1 MKNKK
6 LPLLFIISSLL
17 YSCNNENITSNTYD
31 NSNNEEYVGDK
42 IYPSVD
48 INDEYDNYYEIFVY
62 SFADSNSDGIGD
74 LKGIETKIPY
84 LKDIGYTGIWLTPI
98 FSSPSYH
105 KYDTLDYFK
114 IDPSFGT
121 LDDLKSLVKTCHDVG
136 MKIILDGVFNHSSLY
151 SKWFENACLAHRKK
165 LSGLTLTDE
174 ESNYDSLY
182 VFVDDE
188 KDKLGSKTYSRAGA
202 NSFYY
207 ECNFSTDMPEYNF
220 ESEFLFEQIKSVIDY
235 YMGDEIGIDGF
246 RLDAVIYYEY
256 MDTEKNVQYLNRI
269 ADMIH
274 SHNGYVVAE
283 AWVGEEKIS
292 QYYTSKIDSFFYFP
306 GHGSDGFINN
316 SLGFNGTNKKKYLTG
331 QEKMIQ
337 ASNGHIPAPFLDN
350 HDTPRLNRA
359 GSKKATKFLLGLR
372 DMCTGNTFNYYGD
385 EIGLSSSNKSSNS
398 SYADASY
405 RTHYYWDDDT
415 HEYECNNPEHAVTQ
429 NEYFGDSKSQLKDSN
444 SILNY
449 EKKTLMLRNAFKSI
463 ARGKIEVD
471 SYDVDLN
478 DNEDNL
484 LLAFKKSYQ
493 DEEIKLL
500 FNFSSLE
507 SYTYDMKEYKL
518 LSILRG
524 DEDEREVISDN
535 KITLPSYSIALLKK

>member
-1 MKNKK
+1 MKKK
-6 LPLLFIISSLL
+6 RLSILFIAALL
-17 YSCNNENITSNTYD
+17 LSCSNGNSGSDTSI
-31 NSNNEEYVGDK
+31 EEYAGDK
-42 IYPSVD
+42 IYSKVD
-48 INDEYDNYYEIFVY
+48 IDDKVDNYYEIFVS
-62 SFADSNSDGIGD
+62 SFVDSNSDGIGD
-74 LKGIETKIPY
+74 LKGIESKIPY

-114 IDPSFGT
+114 VDPSFGT
-121 LDDLKSLVKTCHDVG
+121 VEDLKSLVKVAHDNG

-165 LSGLTLTDE
+165 LLGEELTDE
-174 ESNYDSLY
+174 EENYDSLY
-182 VFVDDE
+182 IFIDDE
-188 KDKLGSKTYSRAGA
+188 KDLLGTRRYSKAGA

-220 ESEFLFEQIKSVIDY
+220 ESEFLFEKIKTIIDY
-235 YMGDEIGIDGF
+235 YMDDEIGIDGF

-256 MDTEKNVQYLNRI
+256 MDTEKNITYLNRI

-274 SHNGYVVAE
+274 AHNGYVVAE
-283 AWVGEEKIS
+283 AWVGEEKIE
-292 QYYTSKIDSFFYFP
+292 QYYTSRIDSFFYFP
-306 GHGSDGFINN
+306 GQGSDGFINN
-316 SLGFNGTNKKKYLTG
+316 SLGFNGTNKKKYLDG
-331 QEKMIQ
+331 QEKMINI
-337 ASNGHIPAPFLDN
+337 AKENIPAPFLDN

-385 EIGLSSSNKSSNS
+385 EIGMSSSNKPSNS
-398 SYADASY
+398 DYSDTSY

-415 HEYECNNPEHAVTQ
+415 HNGECYDPEHSAKQ
-429 NEYFGDSKSQLKDSN
+429 NEVYGDSKTQIADKN

-449 EKKTLMLRNAFKSI
+449 EKKALMLRNAFKSI
-463 ARGKIEVD
+463 ARGKISIDKSDIEMND
-471 SYDVDLN
+471 S
-478 DNEDNL
+478 EDTL
-484 LLAFKKSYQ
+484 LLAFNKTYD
-493 DEEIKLL
+493 DEEIKII

-507 SYTYDMKEYKL
+507 SYTYDMNDYKL

-524 DEDEREVISDN
+524 DEEEKETIND
-535 KITLPSYSIALLKK
+535 KQITIPSYSIVLLTK